1 MKNKTVNE
9 YIEELKSMYKL
20 AIPVVSPVVSNNGLG
35 SLIVVVSGG
44 NGFNPLINAVVTV
57 YDNETGEIIERVNTD
72 ENGKTRLISLPTVSK
87 RESLAPNG
95 NGLRVFTV
103 YDIEASSEDYI
114 TARRENVPIFDE
126 EVSIQQFNLVWKYAS
141 DSQNPT
147 TANEGNPYNL

>member
-9 YIEELKSMYKL
+9 YIEELKSMHKR
-20 AIPVVSPVVSNNGLG
+20 AVPAVAQVFASDGLG

-44 NGFNPLINAVVTV
+44 NGYNPLSSAVVTV
-57 YDNETGEIIERVNTD
+57 YDNETGEVIDRVNTD
-72 ENGKTRLISLPTVSK
+72 ESGKTRLISLPTVRK
-87 RESLAPNG
+87 IESLSPSLNG
-95 NGLRVFTV
+95 QRVFTV
-103 YDIEASSEDYI
+103 YDIEVSSEDYI
-114 TARRENVPIFDE
+114 TARRENVPVFDE